1 MASAFYIHYSETKI
15 EKYSIEIELGYYHV
29 FKNSEV
35 NSYNI
40 TRDFSV
46 ISGPSIVKKEI
57 RPAEASLKER
67 EMKSFQCKILHKEFQ
82 M

>member
-15 EKYSIEIELGYYHV
+15 EEYSIEMELGYYHV

-46 ISGPSIVKKEI
+46 ISGTPIVKKDMGQQRQALKRKRVEI
-57 RPAEASLKER
+57 IS
-67 EMKSFQCKILHKEFQ
+67 MQILY
-82 M
+82 

>member
-15 EKYSIEIELGYYHV
+15 EEYSIEIELGYYHV

-40 TRDFSV
+40 TRDFPV
-46 ISGPSIVKKEI
+46 ISGTPIVIKKEI
-57 RPAEASLKER
+57 GPAEASLKER
-67 EMKSFQCKILHKEFQ
+67 EMKSFQCKILH
-82 M
+82 